1 MNILIHR
8 RWTLSKEL
16 NKYKMRRLRNKPRKA
31 FCAME
36 VCFYYVGALSNW
48 TGRWIILNWF
58 TFTWLFRV
66 VPAVAAELWGIV
78 QLFRPPPRSLSL
90 FNTLF
95 IGTSQTVNLYYIS
108 NQTPV
113 KAAYLYELWQVKCNI
128 ASVYYLIIFEL
139 NVTNIK
145 EWFKRWFIPVPEKVS
160 S

>member
-1 MNILIHR
+1 MNILIYR

-78 QLFRPPPRSLSL
+78 QLFRPSLSL
-90 FNTLF
+90 
-95 IGTSQTVNLYYIS
+95 SLYS
-108 NQTPV
+108 TPSLLGPV
-113 KAAYLYELWQVKCNI
+113 KR
-128 ASVYYLIIFEL
+128 LICITYQTKHQL
-139 NVTNIK
+139 KQLIYMSCDKSNLI
-145 EWFKRWFIPVPEKVS
+145 
-160 S
+160 